1 MAKWRSFIL
10 LPCAKTIMDFISV
23 DGAYGEGGGQILRTS
38 VALSAITNKAI
49 EVFNIRAKRENLGL
63 RPQHVTAIK
72 AIASLCNAEVENL
85 SVGSSMIRFLP
96 KEMRGGSMKM
106 DVGTAGSITMILQ
119 AVIPAVSLAGESADI
134 ELIGGTDVRW
144 SPIFDYMRYV
154 VRAAYK
160 ILGINFDLEL
170 LKRGYY
176 PAGGGIVKASIEACN
191 KLNALDMVNA
201 PRVEPKIVSVS
212 SMLPKHVAERQIA
225 AALAKLQKENVKCNS
240 YSASLEQSYS
250 PGSSILIYSTSDY
263 GPFIGGD
270 SIGERG
276 KPAEQVGAEAADK
289 FLEAYLSNASI
300 DPYLADML
308 VLPLS
313 VAKGRSKF
321 TVNRVSQHL
330 STNLYIASKIVNC
343 SYEISKSNGNYI
355 ITIEGKD

>member
-1 MAKWRSFIL
+1 
-10 LPCAKTIMDFISV
+10 MDFIRI

-49 EVFNIRAKRENLGL
+49 EVFNIRAKREESGL

-72 AIASLCNAEVENL
+72 AVASLCNADVENL
-85 SVGSSMIRFLP
+85 SIGSSMIRFVP
-96 KEMRGGSMKM
+96 KEMHAGSMKM

-119 AVIPAVSLAGESADI
+119 AVIPAVSLAGERADL

-144 SPIFDYMRYV
+144 SPTFDYMRYV

-160 ILGINFDLEL
+160 ILGINFDVSV

-176 PAGGGIVKASIEACN
+176 PAGGGIVKVSIEPCS
-191 KLNALDMVNA
+191 KLNVMDMVSA
-201 PRVEPKIVSVS
+201 PKVEPKMISVC

-225 AALAKLQKENVKCNS
+225 SALAKLQKENVKCNS

-276 KPAEQVGAEAADK
+276 KPAEQVGAEATDK
-289 FLEAYLSNASI
+289 FLEAYLSNAPI
-300 DPYLADML
+300 DPHLADML

-313 VAKGRSKF
+313 LADGRSKF
-321 TVNRVSQHL
+321 VVNRASQHL

-343 SYEISKSNGNYI
+343 SYDISKSNGNYI
-355 ITIEGKD
+355 VTIEGKH

>member
-1 MAKWRSFIL
+1 
-10 LPCAKTIMDFISV
+10 MDFIRI
-23 DGAYGEGGGQILRTS
+23 DGSYGEGGGQILRTS

-49 EVFNIRAKRENLGL
+49 EVFNIRAKREPTGL
-63 RPQHVTAIK
+63 RPQHATAIK
-72 AIASLCNAEVENL
+72 AVASLCNADVENL
-85 SVGSSMIRFLP
+85 SIGSSMIRFVP
-96 KEMRGGSMKM
+96 KEMQSGSMKM

-119 AVIPAVSLAGESADI
+119 AVIPAVSLAGKRADV

-144 SPIFDYMRYV
+144 SPTFDYMRYV

-160 ILGINFDLEL
+160 ILGINFDLNV

-176 PAGGGIVKASIEACN
+176 PSGGGIVKASIESCS
-191 KLNALDMVNA
+191 KLNVLDMISA
-201 PRVEPKIVSVS
+201 PKVEPKMVSVC

-225 AALAKLQKENVKCNS
+225 SALARLQKENVKCNS
-240 YSASLEQSYS
+240 YSASFEQSHS

-276 KPAEQVGAEAADK
+276 KRAEQVGAEAADK
-289 FLEAYLSNASI
+289 FLEAYLSNAPI
-300 DPYLADML
+300 DPHLADML

-313 VAKGRSKF
+313 LVDGRSKF
-321 TVNRVSQHL
+321 VVSRVSQHL

-343 SYEISKSNGNYI
+343 TYEITKSNGNYI
-355 ITIEGKD
+355 VTVEGKH

>member
-1 MAKWRSFIL
+1 
-10 LPCAKTIMDFISV
+10 MDLIRI

-38 VALSAITNKAI
+38 VALSAITNKPI
-49 EVFNIRAKRENLGL
+49 EVFNIRAKREESGL

-72 AIASLCNAEVENL
+72 AVASLCNADVENL
-85 SVGSSMIRFLP
+85 SIGSSMIRFVP

-106 DVGTAGSITMILQ
+106 DVGTAGSVTMILQ
-119 AVIPAVSLAGESADI
+119 AVIPAVSLAGKRADL

-144 SPIFDYMRYV
+144 SPTFDYMRYV

-160 ILGINFDLEL
+160 ILGINFDLNV

-176 PAGGGIVKASIEACN
+176 PSGGGIVKASIEQCS
-191 KLNALDMVNA
+191 KLNVMNMVSA
-201 PRVEPKIVSVS
+201 PKVEPKIVSVC

-225 AALAKLQKENVKCNS
+225 SALAKLEKENVKCNS
-240 YSASLEQSYS
+240 YSASFEQSHS

-300 DPYLADML
+300 DPYLADTL

-313 VAKGRSKF
+313 LADGRSRF
-321 TVNRVSQHL
+321 VVNRVSQHL

-343 SYEISKSNGNYI
+343 GYDISKSNGNYI
-355 ITIEGKD
+355 VTVEGKH